1 MREINLEI
9 DKQSFKDELGIKD
22 IDLTPIVK
30 SISVL
35 EKAIK
40 DKKFEQKDS
49 SEIEKTL
56 KLILEKKED
65 NTEVI
70 SAIRGLALLAPKK
83 SSGIDYTTK
92 FNQLMDTITSSNQLR
107 AGYNP
112 SVPQIRNV
120 AEEVINPATEEK
132 QDEIVTA
139 IEATEET
146 LQTVTVKQD
155 SQTEILTT
163 LSSLTETLQELTSR
177 LNVIASMANSGQPS
191 LRVTPLSTPNMSTLT
206 TVTNLT
212 NFGTAYPA
220 SEMAHDINNFTA
232 IVANINN
239 VTVS

>member
-1 MREINLEI
+1 MSNIEVEI
-9 DKQSFKDELGIKD
+9 DTKEFKDKLGIKD

-40 DKKFEQKDS
+40 DNKFKQKDS

-70 SAIRGLALLAPKK
+70 AAIKGLALLVPSN

-112 SVPQIRNV
+112 YNPQLRNI
-120 AEEVINPATEEK
+120 EGQEINPSTSEK
-132 QDEIVTA
+132 QDEIKTA
-139 IEATEET
+139 IENINLDTST
-146 LQTVTVKQD
+146 LVEWVSSNLDMTDNTYYYFL
-155 SQTEILTT
+155 SFIPTT
-163 LSSLTETLQELTSR
+163 TKWRINR
-177 LNVIASMANSGQPS
+177 LNKTSYVSDYATGESSI
-191 LRVTPLSTPNMSTLT
+191 STAWTDRAT
-206 TVTNLT
+206 QTYATI
-212 NFGTAYPA
+212 Y
-220 SEMAHDINNFTA
+220 
-232 IVANINN
+232 
-239 VTVS
+239 